1 LLPPAC
7 LYPACACATDIIKS
21 KLQVDSY
28 SKPQF
33 KGIMDCGRQIVA
45 DQGIKGLYRGFAP
58 ALARSFPAN
67 AVCFAVY
74 EAVKAQLTAVFSP
87 DAAAV

>member
-1 LLPPAC
+1 MLCCSFPA
-7 LYPACACATDIIKS
+7 AAADIIKS

-28 SKPQF
+28 SNPKY
-33 KGIMDCGRQIVA
+33 KGIVDCGRQIIA

-74 EAVKAQLTAVFSP
+74 EAVKSAINSAISP
-87 DAAAV
+87 DTTVAA

>member
-1 LLPPAC
+1 V
-7 LYPACACATDIIKS
+7 YTDIIKS

-33 KGIMDCGRQIVA
+33 KGILDCGRQIVA

-74 EAVKAQLTAVFSP
+74 EAVKAQLTAILSP
-87 DAAAV
+87 DAAAL